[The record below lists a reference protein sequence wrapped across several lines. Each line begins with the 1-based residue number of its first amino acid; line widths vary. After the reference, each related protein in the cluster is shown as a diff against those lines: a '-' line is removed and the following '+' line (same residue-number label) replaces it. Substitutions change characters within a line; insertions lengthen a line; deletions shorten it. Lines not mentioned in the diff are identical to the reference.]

1 MANDHLNV
9 IERQLI
15 DTLRSGNYNTTA
27 GIGSGSAWVSG
38 NVTVFG
44 QFPDTDEVEYPCIVI
59 EMVANGMEE
68 QFMGQDL
75 TYGASNTA
83 AIGELYG
90 VGFNLYLMVDRD
102 SSLTPVSAPYR
113 QRRLLNYLMLN
124 CANVLMDCDFTG
136 TDTEVEQRLYT
147 GFRNIGYEP
156 MLEVWAA
163 VTGMVVV
170 FKNTRG

>member
-15 DTLRSGNYNTTA
+15 DTMRSGNYNTTA

-38 NVTVFG
+38 NVKVFG

-75 TYGASNTA
+75 TYGASDTA

-90 VGFNLYLMVDRD
+90 VGFNIHIAVDKD
-102 SSLTPVSAPYR
+102 SSLTVDAQPYKE
-113 QRRLLNYLMLN
+113 RRLLNYLMLN
-124 CANVLMDCDFTG
+124 CADIIMDCDFT
-136 TDTEVEQRLYT
+136 TTTTEVTERHYS
-147 GFRNIGYEP
+147 GFREIGYNP
-156 MLEVWAA
+156 QLEIWASLCS
-163 VTGMVVV
+163 MVIV
-170 FKNTRG
+170 FKNSM

>member
-15 DTLRSGNYNTTA
+15 DTMRSGNYNTTA

-38 NVTVFG
+38 NVKVFG

-75 TYGASNTA
+75 TYGASDTA
-83 AIGELYG
+83 AIG
-90 VGFNLYLMVDRD
+90 
-102 SSLTPVSAPYR
+102 
-113 QRRLLNYLMLN
+113 
-124 CANVLMDCDFTG
+124 
-136 TDTEVEQRLYT
+136 
-147 GFRNIGYEP
+147 
-156 MLEVWAA
+156 
-163 VTGMVVV
+163 
-170 FKNTRG
+170 

>member
-15 DTLRSGNYNTTA
+15 DTMRSGNYNTTA

-38 NVTVFG
+38 NVKVFG

-75 TYGASNTA
+75 TYGASDTA

-90 VGFNLYLMVDRD
+90 VGFNIHIAVDKD
-102 SSLTPVSAPYR
+102 SSLTIDAQPYKE
-113 QRRLLNYLMLN
+113 RRLLNYLMLN
-124 CANVLMDCDFTG
+124 CADILMDCNFT
-136 TDTEVEQRLYT
+136 TTTTEVTERHYS
-147 GFRNIGYEP
+147 GFREIGYNP
-156 MLEVWAA
+156 QLEIWASLCS
-163 VTGMVVV
+163 MVIV
-170 FKNTRG
+170 FKNNR

>member
-15 DTLRSGNYNTTA
+15 DTMRSGNYNTTA

-38 NVTVFG
+38 NVKVFG

-75 TYGASNTA
+75 TYGASDTA

-90 VGFNLYLMVDRD
+90 VGFNIHIAVDKD
-102 SSLTPVSAPYR
+102 SSLTVDAQPYKE
-113 QRRLLNYLMLN
+113 RRLLNYLMLN
-124 CANVLMDCDFTG
+124 CADIIMDCDFT
-136 TDTEVEQRLYT
+136 TTTTEVTERHYS
-147 GFRNIGYEP
+147 GFREIGYNP
-156 MLEVWAA
+156 QLEIWASLCS
-163 VTGMVVV
+163 MVIV
-170 FKNTRG
+170 FKNSR

>member
-15 DTLRSGNYNTTA
+15 DTMRSGNYNTTA

-44 QFPDTDEVEYPCIVI
+44 QFPDTDEVQYPCVVI
-59 EMVANGMEE
+59 EMVANGLEE

-75 TYGASNTA
+75 TYGASDTA

-90 VGFNLYLMVDRD
+90 VGFNIHIAVDKD
-102 SSLTPVSAPYR
+102 SSLTIDAEPYKE
-113 QRRLLNYLMLN
+113 RRLLNYLMLN
-124 CANVLMDCDFTG
+124 CADILMDCNFT
-136 TDTEVEQRLYT
+136 TTTTEVTERHYS
-147 GFRNIGYEP
+147 GFREIGYNP
-156 MLEVWAA
+156 QLEIWASLCS
-163 VTGMVVV
+163 MVIV
-170 FKNTRG
+170 FKNNR

>member
-15 DTLRSGNYNTTA
+15 DTMRSGNYNTTA

-38 NVTVFG
+38 NVKVFG

-75 TYGASNTA
+75 TYGASDTA

-90 VGFNLYLMVDRD
+90 VGFNIHIAVDKD
-102 SSLTPVSAPYR
+102 SSLTVDAQPYKE
-113 QRRLLNYLMLN
+113 RRLLNYLMLN
-124 CANVLMDCDFTG
+124 CADILMDCNFT
-136 TDTEVEQRLYT
+136 TTTTEVTERHYS
-147 GFRNIGYEP
+147 GFREIGYNP
-156 MLEVWAA
+156 QLEIWASLCS
-163 VTGMVVV
+163 MVIV
-170 FKNTRG
+170 FKNNR

>member
-15 DTLRSGNYNTTA
+15 DTMRSGNYNTTA

-38 NVTVFG
+38 NVKVFG

-75 TYGASNTA
+75 TYGASDTA

-90 VGFNLYLMVDRD
+90 VGFNIHIAVDKD
-102 SSLTPVSAPYR
+102 SSLTVDAQPYKE
-113 QRRLLNYLMLN
+113 RRLLNYLMLN
-124 CANVLMDCDFTG
+124 CADIIIDCNFT
-136 TDTEVEQRLYT
+136 TTTTEVTERHYS
-147 GFRNIGYEP
+147 GFREIGYNP
-156 MLEVWAA
+156 QLEIWASLCS
-163 VTGMVVV
+163 MVIV
-170 FKNTRG
+170 FKNSR

>member
-15 DTLRSGNYNTTA
+15 DTMRSGNYNTTA

-38 NVTVFG
+38 NVKVFG

-75 TYGASNTA
+75 TYGASDTA

-90 VGFNLYLMVDRD
+90 VGFNIHIAVDKD
-102 SSLTPVSAPYR
+102 SSLTVDAQPYKE
-113 QRRLLNYLMLN
+113 RRLLNYLMLN
-124 CANVLMDCDFTG
+124 CADIIMDCNFT
-136 TDTEVEQRLYT
+136 TTTTEVTERHYS
-147 GFRNIGYEP
+147 GFREIGYNP
-156 MLEVWAA
+156 QLEIWASLCS
-163 VTGMVVV
+163 MVIV
-170 FKNTRG
+170 FKNSR

>member
-15 DTLRSGNYNTTA
+15 DTMRSGNYNTTA
-27 GIGSGSAWVSG
+27 GSGSGSAWVSG
-38 NVTVFG
+38 NVKVFG

-75 TYGASNTA
+75 TYGASDTA

-90 VGFNLYLMVDRD
+90 VGFNIHIAVDKD
-102 SSLTPVSAPYR
+102 SSLTVDAQPYKE
-113 QRRLLNYLMLN
+113 RRLLNYLMLN
-124 CANVLMDCDFTG
+124 CADILMDCNFT
-136 TDTEVEQRLYT
+136 TTTTEVTERHYS
-147 GFRNIGYEP
+147 GFREIGYNP
-156 MLEVWAA
+156 QLEIWASLCS
-163 VTGMVVV
+163 MVIV
-170 FKNTRG
+170 FKNNR